1 MSWWAKIRSWMTRS
15 SLDTSESVTE
25 EAGGALSEDLVDESL
40 DNAVGQEATE
50 LSEEEQQRQQIKELL
65 ASSDMSNHELA
76 AMFLMGL
83 QQGWEEDMYALI
95 VDSAEKLTFWA
106 NQEDNDEF
114 LHPIKALHIGPRF
127 FGEYSEIAAFA
138 AILPK
143 LIYLKELYW
152 EANHYWN
159 QHPILVAASQLPDL
173 QVLHFCDCKMNYLP
187 DALVQAT
194 QLRELYLSGNKLTEL
209 PEQLELLTELRI
221 LDLSSNSFKK
231 CPRPIGGL
239 RRLEVL
245 RLHKN
250 PMEIIEPRLLGR
262 LYRLRDLQLPAEV
275 AQSNLE
281 SLKDWLPDVD
291 FEQSYWK
298 FEA

>member
-1 MSWWAKIRSWMTRS
+1 MSWWGKIRKWVMRS
-15 SLDTSESVTE
+15 STTAVDNISEE
-25 EAGGALSEDLVDESL
+25 EASTEDWVEASSEKTTVEQNDSP
-40 DNAVGQEATE
+40 

-83 QQGWEEDMYALI
+83 QQGWAEDMYTLI
-95 VDSAEKLTFWA
+95 VDSAEKLTFWVS
-106 NQEDNDEF
+106 QEDNDEF
-114 LHPIKALHIGPRF
+114 LKPIRTLRLGARF
-127 FGEYSEIAAFA
+127 FGEYSEIASFA
-138 AILPK
+138 AVLPK
-143 LIYLKELYW
+143 LVYLKELYW

-159 QHPILVAASQLPDL
+159 QHPIIVAASQLPNL

-187 DALVQAT
+187 DALVEAT

-209 PEQLELLTELRI
+209 PEQFELLRELRV
-221 LDLSSNSFKK
+221 LDLSANSFKK

-250 PMEIIEPRLLGR
+250 PMESIEPRLLGR
-262 LYRLRDLQLPAEV
+262 LYRLRDLSLPPAL

-281 SLKDWLPDVD
+281 TLKDWLPDVD
-291 FEQSYWK
+291 FEQPYWK
-298 FEA
+298 FEK

>member
-1 MSWWAKIRSWMTRS
+1 
-15 SLDTSESVTE
+15 
-25 EAGGALSEDLVDESL
+25 
-40 DNAVGQEATE
+40 
-50 LSEEEQQRQQIKELL
+50 
-65 ASSDMSNHELA
+65 
-76 AMFLMGL
+76 
-83 QQGWEEDMYALI
+83 
-95 VDSAEKLTFWA
+95 
-106 NQEDNDEF
+106 
-114 LHPIKALHIGPRF
+114 
-127 FGEYSEIAAFA
+127 
-138 AILPK
+138 
-143 LIYLKELYW
+143 
-152 EANHYWN
+152 
-159 QHPILVAASQLPDL
+159 
-173 QVLHFCDCKMNYLP
+173 MNYLP

-221 LDLSSNSFKK
+221 LDLSANSFKK

-250 PMEIIEPRLLGR
+250 PMDIIEPRLLGR